1 MRLISDKS
9 DKSVSLFIFFFGGLQ
24 IKGISRLRLWLR
36 PLRSLKSVVLYFFK
50 SFCDRGF
57 HPYYFGHITSWKSR
71 RKVRWNPLLKRY
83 CFFIG
88 VSPCVNRWQ
97 SIHKSRFW
105 AWVKP
110 PISKTFDFLHSHLF
124 LAYTL
129 IPFPLRYSF
138 ALTPLQ
144 TRCKSVSW
152 NGRKM
157 GFASNLVGSCMGG
170 TTILYFQC
178 KDTEIFFWTRKTRRF
193 VEDPLTTGK

>member
-1 MRLISDKS
+1 M
-9 DKSVSLFIFFFGGLQ
+9 
-24 IKGISRLRLWLR
+24 W
-36 PLRSLKSVVLYFFK
+36 
-50 SFCDRGF
+50 
-57 HPYYFGHITSWKSR
+57 
-71 RKVRWNPLLKRY
+71 WNPLLKRY
-83 CFFIG
+83 FFFIG
-88 VSPCVNRWQ
+88 VSPCVNCWQ
-97 SIHKSRFW
+97 SIYKSRFW

-110 PISKTFDFLHSHLF
+110 PIAKTFDFLHSHLF

-129 IPFPLRYSF
+129 IPFLLRYSF

-178 KDTEIFFWTRKTRRF
+178 KDTEIFFWTRKTRNKRNFLINHRSHRLEGFFRLRSWLRSLRSRKF
-193 VEDPLTTGK
+193 VVN